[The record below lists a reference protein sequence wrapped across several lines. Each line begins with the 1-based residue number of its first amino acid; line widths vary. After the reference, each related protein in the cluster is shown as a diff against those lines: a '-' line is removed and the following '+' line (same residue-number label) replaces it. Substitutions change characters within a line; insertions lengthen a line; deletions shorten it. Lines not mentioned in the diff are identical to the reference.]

1 MNNQERLKIMHDKV
15 AQLHDD
21 LVEQRIEDAKKGIVS
36 TRYIAL
42 EHGTEPEEVPEIIN
56 ICGTLLHHITCLRE
70 MELKEPNHE

>member
-36 TRYIAL
+36 TRYVAL
-42 EHGTEPEEVPEIIN
+42 EQGKEPEEIPEVIK
-56 ICGTLLHHITCLRE
+56 ICGILLHHITCLRE